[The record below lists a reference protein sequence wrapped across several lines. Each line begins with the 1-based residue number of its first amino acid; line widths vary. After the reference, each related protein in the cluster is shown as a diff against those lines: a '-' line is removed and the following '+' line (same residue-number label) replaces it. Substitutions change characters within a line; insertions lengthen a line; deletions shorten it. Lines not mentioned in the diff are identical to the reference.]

1 MTNSLRDVVVV
12 GAGIVGAAIA
22 HELSRYQLSVT
33 LLEKEAEAGFGVSK
47 ANSGIIHGGHHTD
60 TETVKGRLEWWGNQ
74 LWDPLCDELG
84 FGFARVGELT
94 VALTDADLP
103 ALDRLIEN
111 AEEKDIDD
119 VDMWSREQI
128 HAAEPQVTQGVIA
141 GVFSPHTAVVNPYE
155 AVFGLVEAA
164 VANGVEFHTSCPA
177 TDLAHDGD
185 TWTVATPAGTVA
197 CRYVINAAGLGAA
210 AVAHMAGVNGF
221 EIRGRKGEEYLLD
234 KRLRHLVRHV
244 IYPCPTPVSKGTLV
258 IPTYDGTIMVGPTA
272 EAVDDLTDTTTTTA
286 GESKVFDQARRLV
299 PSLSERDVIAQFAG
313 TRATIEGDDFLIGF
327 AEAPRFVNV
336 AGIQSPG
343 LTAAP
348 AIARYV
354 ANLLYQDGLEL
365 SPRDALNH
373 IERPIHFASLTTE
386 GQRTLADS
394 DPRYRRIVCRC
405 EFVTEGEVCDAIERG
420 ATTVDGLKFRTR
432 AGMGRCQ
439 GGFCATHCIE
449 LLSRELGIRMSEV
462 TKRGPGSW
470 LVLDRPDTEAFDQGG
485 FDRGVV
491 DQMVSDHAPS
501 HDVASEPAGGAP

>member
-1 MTNSLRDVVVV
+1 MSNSLRDVVVV

-22 HELSRYQLSVT
+22 HELSRYELSVI
-33 LLEKEAEAGFGVSK
+33 LLEREAEAGFGVSK

-60 TETVKGRLEWWGNQ
+60 TETLKGRLEWWGNQ
-74 LWDPLCDELG
+74 LWDPLCYELG

-94 VALTDADLP
+94 VALTDADLS
-103 ALDRLIEN
+103 ALDRLLEN

-119 VDMWSREQI
+119 VELWSRDQI
-128 HAAEPQVTQGVIA
+128 HAAEPQVTQGAIA

-164 VANGVEFHTSCPA
+164 VANGVEFRPGCPVI
-177 TDLAHDGD
+177 DLARDND
-185 TWTVATPAGTVA
+185 TWIVATPTRRFG

-210 AVAHMAGVNGF
+210 VIAHLAGVDGF
-221 EIRGRKGEEYLLD
+221 EIKGRKGEEYLLD

-244 IYPCPTPVSKGTLV
+244 IYPCPNPVSKGTLV

-272 EAVDDLTDTTTTTA
+272 EEVDDLTDTTTTTV
-286 GESKVFDQARRLV
+286 GESRVFDQARRLV
-299 PSLSERDVIAQFAG
+299 PSLSERDIIAQFAG
-313 TRATIEGDDFLIGF
+313 TRATIPGDDFLIGIT
-327 AEAPRFVNV
+327 EIPGFVNV

-348 AIARYV
+348 AIARSV
-354 ANLLYQDGLEL
+354 VDLLYHDGLEL
-365 SPRDALNH
+365 SPRPELNR
-373 IERPIHFASLTTE
+373 IERPVHFASLTTDQ
-386 GQRTLADS
+386 QRTLADA
-394 DPRYRRIVCRC
+394 DTRYRRIVCRC

-439 GGFCATHCIE
+439 GGFCAPHCIE
-449 LLSRELGIRMSEV
+449 LLSRELGIAMSEV

-470 LVLDRPDTEAFDQGG
+470 LVLDRSDE
-485 FDRGVV
+485 GV
-491 DQMVSDHAPS
+491 
-501 HDVASEPAGGAP
+501 

>member
-1 MTNSLRDVVVV
+1 
-12 GAGIVGAAIA
+12 
-22 HELSRYQLSVT
+22 
-33 LLEKEAEAGFGVSK
+33 
-47 ANSGIIHGGHHTD
+47 
-60 TETVKGRLEWWGNQ
+60 
-74 LWDPLCDELG
+74 
-84 FGFARVGELT
+84 
-94 VALTDADLP
+94 
-103 ALDRLIEN
+103 
-111 AEEKDIDD
+111 
-119 VDMWSREQI
+119 
-128 HAAEPQVTQGVIA
+128 
-141 GVFSPHTAVVNPYE
+141 
-155 AVFGLVEAA
+155 
-164 VANGVEFHTSCPA
+164 
-177 TDLAHDGD
+177 
-185 TWTVATPAGTVA
+185 VATPAGTLG

-210 AVAHMAGVNGF
+210 VIARMAGVDGF

-272 EAVDDLTDTTTTTA
+272 EEVDDLTDTRTTA
-286 GESKVFDQARRLV
+286 DGESKVFSQARRLV

-313 TRATIEGDDFLIGF
+313 TRATIEGDDFLIGITEVPGF
-327 AEAPRFVNV
+327 INV

-348 AIARYV
+348 AIARHV
-354 ANLLYQDGLEL
+354 ANLLYHDGLEF
-365 SPRDALNH
+365 SARPELNR

-394 DPRYRRIVCRC
+394 DTRYRRIVCRC

-449 LLSRELGIRMSEV
+449 LLSRELGIKMSDV

-470 LVLDRPDTEAFDQGG
+470 LVLDRPDTQW
-485 FDRGVV
+485 
-491 DQMVSDHAPS
+491 
-501 HDVASEPAGGAP
+501 AGGAL

>member
-1 MTNSLRDVVVV
+1 MSNSLQDVVVV

-22 HELSRYQLSVT
+22 HELSRYELAIT
-33 LLEKEAEAGFGVSK
+33 LIEREAEAGFGTSK

-60 TETVKGRLEWWGNQ
+60 TETLKGRLEWSGNQ

-94 VALTDADLP
+94 VALTEADLP
-103 ALDRLIEN
+103 SLDRLVEN
-111 AEEKDIDD
+111 AEEKDIGR
-119 VDMWSREQI
+119 VELWSREQI
-128 HAAEPQVTQGVIA
+128 CAAEPQVTRGVIA

-164 VANGVEFHTSCPA
+164 VANGVHLCTNAPV
-177 TDLAHDGD
+177 TDLHHDGD
-185 TWTVATPAGTVA
+185 TWTVTTPTGTVG
-197 CRYVINAAGLGAA
+197 CRFVINAAGLGAA
-210 AVAHMAGVNGF
+210 AIAHMAGVDGF

-272 EAVDDLTDTTTTTA
+272 EAVEDLDDVATTTA
-286 GESKVFDQARRLV
+286 GESKVFEGARRLV
-299 PSLSERDVIAQFAG
+299 PSLSERDIIAQFAG
-313 TRATIEGDDFLIGF
+313 TRATIEGDDFLIGPTD
-327 AEAPRFVNV
+327 APGFFNV

-348 AIARYV
+348 AIARFV
-354 ANLLYQDGLEL
+354 TDLLRQADLEMPL
-365 SPRDALNH
+365 KASLDR
-373 IERPIHFASLTTE
+373 IERPVHFASLTTDA
-386 GQRTLADS
+386 QRTLADA
-394 DPRYRRIVCRC
+394 DERYRRIVCRC

-420 ATTVDGLKFRTR
+420 STTVDGLKFRTR

-439 GGFCATHCIE
+439 GGFCATRCIE
-449 LLSRELGIRMSEV
+449 LLSTELGIAMSDV

-470 LVLDRPDTEAFDQGG
+470 LVLDRPDHDDPASDVSLDLVPEAGTG
-485 FDRGVV
+485 T
-491 DQMVSDHAPS
+491 S
-501 HDVASEPAGGAP
+501 